1 MGGKKRKERISDIFR
16 VASDF
21 RGFLGNAY
29 LQFGDPIDLKDFLD
43 AQNPGWE
50 NNDSQTHGLSS
61 DDNAWLFNAT
71 PKLGEKIMMNINE
84 STVVTSSSLVAAA
97 LLNSNNHSLPKDKL
111 ESRIDLYISL
121 MNSSRYSNKTI
132 LPNQSSKKLLEQVNA
147 LKLIP

>member
-1 MGGKKRKERISDIFR
+1 
-16 VASDF
+16 
-21 RGFLGNAY
+21 
-29 LQFGDPIDLKDFLD
+29 
-43 AQNPGWE
+43 
-50 NNDSQTHGLSS
+50 
-61 DDNAWLFNAT
+61 
-71 PKLGEKIMMNINE
+71 MMNINE

-147 LKLIP
+147 LKLIPKLEDGEKSLVKLDKAQGAMMSFYRNTILHLLALESFICGIFQAKRRSFEE